1 MMLRLDPGNV
11 CRRRFA
17 VVLSWL
23 AVGLL
28 VGGMAAGAAL
38 AAQKAK
44 KPAKAKLPPPGF
56 VYVGTDEGGTP
67 GMNAIRVFRRDGNGK
82 LAELKSSPVRTGGT
96 GVHPTADLSLANL
109 GPFDSDQSLILDHD
123 RDLLVYPNSGSDTIA
138 VFKVNGNGALG
149 HVKGSPFPSQ
159 GVNPVSVGLA
169 KDKVLVVAN
178 KDYDLG
184 RPGFNPATRQGNYA
198 TFKVAANGRLTPI
211 SGGTLPAGPV
221 GGVGPGHP
229 TPTQTL
235 VTRDGSLVFDA
246 TFFGLKVRSFELN
259 KGRLTPA
266 DEQTIP
272 SPGGT
277 NPLGLAIPLGLQVH
291 PKLPIL
297 YVGFVLDNAFGV
309 YTYDHD
315 GALHFQRA
323 IVKTGDGSGG
333 PCWFLVNSA
342 GTRMY
347 VSNNFENTIAV
358 YDLADPLAPRRI
370 QLVTLPQGPNNAA
383 PFQIALDAKD
393 NFLHVV
399 TQRAAAAQDPHTANG
414 LVVLRV
420 AGDGTL
426 ATTDFVP
433 LPSDNGSRP
442 QGVAAK

>member
-1 MMLRLDPGNV
+1 MLRLSLGNAS
-11 CRRRFA
+11 RRRLAGF
-17 VVLSWL
+17 LSCL
-23 AVGLL
+23 AVGVLAL
-28 VGGMAAGAAL
+28 GMAAGVAL
-38 AAQKAK
+38 AAPKAK
-44 KPAKAKLPPPGF
+44 KPAKVKLPPPGF

-67 GMNAIRVFRRDGNGK
+67 GMNAIRVFRRDGTGK
-82 LAELKSSPVRTGGT
+82 LAQLKSSPVMTGGT
-96 GVHPTADLSLANL
+96 GVHPTKDLSLANL

-123 RDLLVYPNSGSDTIA
+123 RDLLIYPNSGSDTIA
-138 VFKVNGNGALG
+138 VFRVNGNGALG

-169 KDKVLVVAN
+169 KDKILVVAN

-184 RPGFNPATRQGNYA
+184 RPGFNPDTRQPSYA

-211 SGGTLPAGPV
+211 DTIPAGPA
-221 GGVGPGHP
+221 GGVGPGHS
-229 TPTQTL
+229 TPTQVL
-235 VTRDGSLVFDA
+235 VTPNGKVVFDA

-259 KGRLTPA
+259 KGHLSTG
-266 DEQTIP
+266 DEQGIP

-277 NPLGLAIPLGLQVH
+277 NGLKLPVPLGLQVH
-291 PKLPIL
+291 PRLPIL

-309 YTYDHD
+309 YTYDPD
-315 GALHFQRA
+315 GTLHFQRA
-323 IVKTGDGSGG
+323 ILKTGDDTGG

-358 YDLADPLAPRRI
+358 YDLADPLNPRRI
-370 QLVTLPQGPNNAA
+370 QLVPLPQGPSNAA

-399 TQRAAAAQDPHTANG
+399 TQRAVAAQDPHTANA

-426 ATTDFVP
+426 AVTDFVP